1 LETSRKYYRIGL
13 LISWLIVICIYSF
26 ANQCGL
32 GFTYDSEFYL
42 EIAKQIGEV
51 GFSAEGF
58 QTKPPLYPLLIH
70 VVGISGIWWTNLF
83 FLLVSISVLYVFGS
97 EIKNQVLRVGFRFLM
112 ATSFPLYW
120 VHSFAW
126 TEPLFICLLLVAF
139 YCLNSY
145 EKSGNRRLLLL
156 SILLL
161 LTLSFVRYAGI
172 FILFPTFIYLFATL
186 PKKLKLLLFGFF
198 LVGFLGISLWVFN
211 FQEGFLERWR
221 ITSTRIFNLR
231 FYFVEVNL
239 DAYTEAF
246 SLWFLP
252 LNLYKPI
259 RVGVVISVILAIIF
273 RSFQL
278 WSRKEKSILYF
289 FAFIFII
296 YYFSMHWTFSVKYFE
311 AERYLTPLYSC
322 LFLSLFLWIDEFGQR
337 IGRKSKLILH
347 ISLFFLLAYTLG
359 RTGKNIMFWN
369 GNRCKNSTEMAFI
382 ENYTN

>member
-1 LETSRKYYRIGL
+1 
-13 LISWLIVICIYSF
+13 
-26 ANQCGL
+26 
-32 GFTYDSEFYL
+32 
-42 EIAKQIGEV
+42 
-51 GFSAEGF
+51 
-58 QTKPPLYPLLIH
+58 
-70 VVGISGIWWTNLF
+70 
-83 FLLVSISVLYVFGS
+83 
-97 EIKNQVLRVGFRFLM
+97 
-112 ATSFPLYW
+112 
-120 VHSFAW
+120 
-126 TEPLFICLLLVAF
+126 
-139 YCLNSY
+139 
-145 EKSGNRRLLLL
+145 
-156 SILLL
+156 
-161 LTLSFVRYAGI
+161 
-172 FILFPTFIYLFATL
+172 
-186 PKKLKLLLFGFF
+186 
-198 LVGFLGISLWVFN
+198 
-211 FQEGFLERWR
+211 
-221 ITSTRIFNLR
+221 
-231 FYFVEVNL
+231 VEVNL